1 MNSYSKK
8 TENFKRLFPKKTRS
22 FTIHENNT
30 NFQKNKNI
38 NINKKEQKT
47 QNAIYKRRNLDL
59 VENQVSKLERKYS
72 RNYKQN
78 YGTIFPGNR
87 QKNIIESHR
96 AKEKNENAIKTE
108 INKNSE
114 RKKYEK
120 RNYKY
125 KETTILINNDI
136 IYEINKTFSFYRAQ
150 IRNEIR
156 QSQKEILTVLN
167 SISDSIKY
175 LIQGQNKL
183 IQLIEE
189 KNLNQTKNLQ
199 KKSNFKLR

>member
-1 MNSYSKK
+1 MSIPPPKLKFHEKK
-8 TENFKRLFPKKTRS
+8 
-22 FTIHENNT
+22 
-30 NFQKNKNI
+30 
-38 NINKKEQKT
+38 
-47 QNAIYKRRNLDL
+47 
-59 VENQVSKLERKYS
+59 VENKVSKLERKYS

-78 YGTIFPGNR
+78 DGTIFPENR

-114 RKKYEK
+114 RKKYGK

-183 IQLIEE
+183 IQLIKE